1 MNLIAT
7 TARFYIGAATT
18 GNGPNKWS
26 WPGRDLPLLYEVKYR
41 LNYQCSLD
49 PDLETWKKFGLFTA
63 ESQEDGLTYIMS
75 VKELVEQVGETAV
88 LEMLQHGQSNY
99 LSHSKDVVLDR
110 LGCPHPVEPASPNKP
125 AEVEAPPLKR
135 DKGWY

>member
-26 WPGRDLPLLYEVKYR
+26 WPGRDLPLLYEVRYI
-41 LNYQCSLD
+41 LNCQCSLD
-49 PDLETWKKFGLFTA
+49 PDLDTWKRFGLFTA
-63 ESQEDGLTYIMS
+63 QSQDDGQTYIMS
-75 VKELVEQVGETAV
+75 VQQLVDSVGETLV

-99 LSHSKDVVLDR
+99 LSKSKDEVLDR
-110 LGCPHPVEPASPNKP
+110 LGCPRPVESTSLNKP